1 MSTLFKMHESHAT
14 LPSHFFDPFD
24 ILFRD
29 YFKTDETFV
38 PANSTKGSHPVDIY
52 ETPDG
57 LNFEIACTGLKKDDV
72 KIELEGDILRVSYT
86 KEKEDDAKHIYVRRG
101 ISKRSFNL
109 GYRVASRF
117 NLSKADAVLDNG
129 LLTIAIPFAEE
140 SKPKTLKIK

>member
-1 MSTLFKMHESHAT
+1 MSTLFLKES
-14 LPSHFFDPFD
+14 SFFDPFD

-38 PANSTKGSHPVDIY
+38 PANSTKRSHPVDIY

-57 LNFEIACTGLKKDDV
+57 LNFEIACTGLTKSDV
-72 KIELEGDILRVSYT
+72 KIELEGDILRVSHT
-86 KEKEDDAKHIYVRRG
+86 KDMKDNPDHVYVTRG

-117 NLSKADAVLDNG
+117 NLAKSDATLENG
-129 LLTIAIPFAEE
+129 LLLIQIPFAEE
-140 SKPKTLKIK
+140 SKPKSLKIK